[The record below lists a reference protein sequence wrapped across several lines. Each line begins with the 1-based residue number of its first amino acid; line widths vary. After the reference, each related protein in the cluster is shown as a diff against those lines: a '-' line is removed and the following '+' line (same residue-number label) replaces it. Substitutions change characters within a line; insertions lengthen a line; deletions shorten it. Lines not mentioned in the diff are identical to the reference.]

1 MWLKLLLLTFY
12 LLFLFVISRILE
24 AASWYQDTDAFLSS
38 FAALD
43 PIALSVKKLK
53 QLLDGRGI
61 SYSGVVEKQELIEL
75 IESSGL
81 SYFKN

>member
-12 LLFLFVISRILE
+12 LIFLFVISRILE
-24 AASWYQDTDAFLSS
+24 TASWYQDTEGFFSS

-53 QLLDGRGI
+53 QILDGRGI

-81 SYFKN
+81 SIFIN